1 MATLTLRFKN
11 KDLKRYRFNKGT
23 SLTVGRS
30 NDNQIRIDNL
40 AVSGHHAKIDA
51 VGEGFL
57 LTDLMS
63 KNGTF
68 VNSQLTTSHWLK
80 DGDIINIA
88 KHTLVFK
95 YEEGEAPQEE
105 LASMSQT
112 MVMDTQSY
120 RSMIAKRENSSG
132 EDPTEKKPGVLSYL
146 TGGNGEI
153 KLNKKLIKV
162 GKNKSSD
169 IVVSGLL
176 VGRTS
181 FTISKRPNGYYLS
194 FVGGFSK
201 PKVNGSSVKTAVQLK
216 EFDTIEIGSS
226 KFQFLEKI

>member
-11 KDLKRYRFNKGT
+11 KDLKRYRFKKGT
-23 SLTVGRS
+23 SLTVGRA
-30 NDNQIRIDNL
+30 NDNQIQIENL

-68 VNSQLTTSHWLK
+68 VNNQLATSHWLK
-80 DGDIINIA
+80 NGDIITIA

-95 YEEGEAPQEE
+95 YGEGEAPQQGPD
-105 LASMSQT
+105 SISQT

-120 RSMIAKRENSSG
+120 RTMLAKKGSEPG
-132 EDPTEKKPGVLSYL
+132 GDPDKQKPGVLSYL
-146 TGGNGEI
+146 TGGIGEVE
-153 KLNKKLIKV
+153 LNKKLIKV

-169 IVVSGLL
+169 IAVNGLL
-176 VGRTS
+176 VGKTS

-201 PKVNGSSVKTAVQLK
+201 PKVNGSPVKTSVRLK
-216 EFDTIEIGSS
+216 EFDTIEIGSC
-226 KFQFLEKI
+226 KFQFLEKK